1 MIIFLIITYIL
12 LTIKKIK
19 IFYKYLLTCYITYDM
34 VLLVLMEGIMEREIV
49 EEYVKNEKF
58 LLEQE
63 YHIIEEL
70 VRIREIQRMSQKKLS
85 EMVEM
90 SQPSLAR
97 LESKRISP
105 GIDTMLKL
113 LAPLGYT
120 LDVVPINEE

>member
-1 MIIFLIITYIL
+1 ME
-12 LTIKKIK
+12 KE
-19 IFYKYLLTCYITYDM
+19 M
-34 VLLVLMEGIMEREIV
+34 VKDYVNN
-49 EEYVKNEKF
+49 EEF
-58 LLEQE
+58 LLEKE
-63 YHIIEEL
+63 DHIISEL
-70 VRIREIQRMSQKKLS
+70 VRIRGVQSMSQKRLS

-120 LDVVPINEE
+120 LEVVPISED

>member
-1 MIIFLIITYIL
+1 ME
-12 LTIKKIK
+12 KEKI
-19 IFYKYLLTCYITYDM
+19 
-34 VLLVLMEGIMEREIV
+34 EQ
-49 EEYVKNEKF
+49 YVKNEKF

-63 YHIIEEL
+63 YHIISEL
-70 VRIREIQRMSQKKLS
+70 VRIREVQRMSQKRLS

-120 LDVVPINEE
+120 LDVVPIEENNN

>member
-1 MIIFLIITYIL
+1 
-12 LTIKKIK
+12 
-19 IFYKYLLTCYITYDM
+19 
-34 VLLVLMEGIMEREIV
+34 MEKENML
-49 EEYVKNEKF
+49 EYVKNEGK

-63 YHIIEEL
+63 YHIISEL
-70 VRIREIQRMSQKKLS
+70 VRIREEQKMSQKKLS

-120 LDVVPINEE
+120 LDVVPVREDM

>member
-1 MIIFLIITYIL
+1 MENEMIKDYVANE
-12 LTIKKIK
+12 
-19 IFYKYLLTCYITYDM
+19 KYLLD
-34 VLLVLMEGIMEREIV
+34 
-49 EEYVKNEKF
+49 K
-58 LLEQE
+58 E
-63 YHIIEEL
+63 YHIISEL
-70 VRIREIQRMSQKKLS
+70 VRIRGVQNMSQKRLS

-120 LDVVPINEE
+120 LDVVPIREEI

>member
-1 MIIFLIITYIL
+1 MT
-12 LTIKKIK
+12 K
-19 IFYKYLLTCYITYDM
+19 
-34 VLLVLMEGIMEREIV
+34 ERI
-49 EEYVKNEKF
+49 EEYVQNEKF

-63 YHIIEEL
+63 YHIISEL
-70 VRIREIQRMSQKKLS
+70 VRIRADQNMSQKRLS

-120 LDVVPINEE
+120 LDIVPIKEEI

>member
-1 MIIFLIITYIL
+1 ME
-12 LTIKKIK
+12 KE
-19 IFYKYLLTCYITYDM
+19 M
-34 VLLVLMEGIMEREIV
+34 VKDYVNN
-49 EEYVKNEKF
+49 EEF
-58 LLEQE
+58 LLEKE
-63 YHIIEEL
+63 YHIISEL
-70 VRIREIQRMSQKKLS
+70 VRIRGVQSMSQKRLS

-120 LDVVPINEE
+120 LEVVPINED

>member
-1 MIIFLIITYIL
+1 
-12 LTIKKIK
+12 
-19 IFYKYLLTCYITYDM
+19 
-34 VLLVLMEGIMEREIV
+34 MEKENML
-49 EEYVKNEKF
+49 EYVKNEGK

-63 YHIIEEL
+63 YHIISEL
-70 VRIREIQRMSQKKLS
+70 VRIRSIQSMSQKRLS

-120 LDVVPINEE
+120 LAVVPINEEKEAVLNYEEK

>member
-1 MIIFLIITYIL
+1 
-12 LTIKKIK
+12 
-19 IFYKYLLTCYITYDM
+19 
-34 VLLVLMEGIMEREIV
+34 MEREIQ
-49 EEYVKNEKF
+49 EKYIRNDEF
-58 LLEQE
+58 LLAQE
-63 YHIIEEL
+63 NHIIEQL
-70 VRIREIQRMSQKKLS
+70 TKIRAIQNMSQKSLS

-120 LDVVPINEE
+120 LEVVPIKK

>member
-1 MIIFLIITYIL
+1 
-12 LTIKKIK
+12 
-19 IFYKYLLTCYITYDM
+19 
-34 VLLVLMEGIMEREIV
+34 MENK
-49 EEYVKNEKF
+49 EYVKNEKY

-63 YHIIEEL
+63 YHIISEL
-70 VRIREIQRMSQKKLS
+70 VRIREIQKMSQKRLS

-113 LAPLGYT
+113 LAPLGYK
-120 LDVVPINEE
+120 LEVVPIADGE

>member
-1 MIIFLIITYIL
+1 MDKENMEQYI
-12 LTIKKIK
+12 K
-19 IFYKYLLTCYITYDM
+19 D
-34 VLLVLMEGIMEREIV
+34 
-49 EEYVKNEKF
+49 EEF

-63 YHIIEEL
+63 YHLISEL
-70 VRIREIQRMSQKKLS
+70 VRIREFQRMSQKRLS
-85 EMVEM
+85 EMVDM

-120 LDVVPINEE
+120 LEVVPIREED

>member
-1 MIIFLIITYIL
+1 
-12 LTIKKIK
+12 
-19 IFYKYLLTCYITYDM
+19 
-34 VLLVLMEGIMEREIV
+34 MEQERIN
-49 EEYVKNEKF
+49 EYVENEKF

-63 YHIIEEL
+63 YHIISEL
-70 VRIREIQRMSQKKLS
+70 VRIRGVQNMSQKRLS

-120 LDVVPINEE
+120 LEVVPMREDV

>member
-1 MIIFLIITYIL
+1 M
-12 LTIKKIK
+12 K
-19 IFYKYLLTCYITYDM
+19 DE
-34 VLLVLMEGIMEREIV
+34 LVK
-49 EEYVKNEKF
+49 EYVKNERF

-63 YHIIEEL
+63 YYIISEL
-70 VRIREIQRMSQKKLS
+70 VRIREVQRMSQKKLS

-120 LDVVPINEE
+120 LDVVPIKEEI

>member
-1 MIIFLIITYIL
+1 
-12 LTIKKIK
+12 
-19 IFYKYLLTCYITYDM
+19 
-34 VLLVLMEGIMEREIV
+34 MEQERI

-63 YHIIEEL
+63 YHIISEL
-70 VRIREIQRMSQKKLS
+70 VRIRAVQRMSQKRLS

-120 LDVVPINEE
+120 LDVVPIKEEI

>member
-1 MIIFLIITYIL
+1 MEQERIENYI
-12 LTIKKIK
+12 
-19 IFYKYLLTCYITYDM
+19 
-34 VLLVLMEGIMEREIV
+34 E
-49 EEYVKNEKF
+49 NEKE
-58 LLEQE
+58 LLEKE
-63 YHIIEEL
+63 YYLIDEL
-70 VRIREIQRMSQKKLS
+70 VRIRAIQKMSQKRLS

-120 LDVVPINEE
+120 LEVVPIDKDM

>member
-1 MIIFLIITYIL
+1 
-12 LTIKKIK
+12 
-19 IFYKYLLTCYITYDM
+19 
-34 VLLVLMEGIMEREIV
+34 MEQERIQ
-49 EEYVKNEKF
+49 EYVKNEKF

-63 YHIIEEL
+63 YHIIGEL
-70 VRIREIQRMSQKKLS
+70 VRIREVQRMSQKRLS

-120 LDVVPINEE
+120 LEVVPINEEI

>member
-1 MIIFLIITYIL
+1 
-12 LTIKKIK
+12 
-19 IFYKYLLTCYITYDM
+19 
-34 VLLVLMEGIMEREIV
+34 MEREIV

>member
-1 MIIFLIITYIL
+1 ME
-12 LTIKKIK
+12 KEKI
-19 IFYKYLLTCYITYDM
+19 
-34 VLLVLMEGIMEREIV
+34 

-63 YHIIEEL
+63 YHIISEL
-70 VRIREIQRMSQKKLS
+70 VRIRGELSMSQKRLS
-85 EMVEM
+85 ELVEM

-120 LDVVPINEE
+120 LEVVPISEEA

>member
-1 MIIFLIITYIL
+1 MEKELIKDYA
-12 LTIKKIK
+12 
-19 IFYKYLLTCYITYDM
+19 
-34 VLLVLMEGIMEREIV
+34 
-49 EEYVKNEKF
+49 KNEEF

-63 YHIIEEL
+63 YHIISEL
-70 VRIREIQRMSQKKLS
+70 VRIRGELSMSQKRLS
-85 EMVEM
+85 ELVEM

-120 LDVVPINEE
+120 LEVVPISEEA

>member
-1 MIIFLIITYIL
+1 
-12 LTIKKIK
+12 
-19 IFYKYLLTCYITYDM
+19 
-34 VLLVLMEGIMEREIV
+34 MEQERIH
-49 EEYVKNEKF
+49 EYVKDEKF
-58 LLEQE
+58 LQEQE
-63 YHIIEEL
+63 YHIIGEL
-70 VRIREIQRMSQKKLS
+70 VRIREVQRMSQKRLS

-120 LDVVPINEE
+120 LDVVPINEEI

>member
-1 MIIFLIITYIL
+1 
-12 LTIKKIK
+12 
-19 IFYKYLLTCYITYDM
+19 
-34 VLLVLMEGIMEREIV
+34 MEKEIV
-49 EEYVKNEKF
+49 KDYVNNEEF
-58 LLEQE
+58 LLEKE
-63 YHIIEEL
+63 DHIISEL
-70 VRIREIQRMSQKKLS
+70 VRIRGVQSMSQKRLS

-120 LDVVPINEE
+120 LEVVPISED

>member
-1 MIIFLIITYIL
+1 
-12 LTIKKIK
+12 
-19 IFYKYLLTCYITYDM
+19 
-34 VLLVLMEGIMEREIV
+34 MERERIEDYIKD
-49 EEYVKNEKF
+49 EEF

-63 YHIIEEL
+63 YHIISEL
-70 VRIREIQRMSQKKLS
+70 VRIREVQRMSQKRLS

-120 LDVVPINEE
+120 LDVVPIKEQM

>member
-1 MIIFLIITYIL
+1 M
-12 LTIKKIK
+12 K
-19 IFYKYLLTCYITYDM
+19 
-34 VLLVLMEGIMEREIV
+34 RENID
-49 EEYVKNEKF
+49 EYVRNEKF

-63 YHIIEEL
+63 YHIISEL
-70 VRIREIQRMSQKKLS
+70 VRIREVQRMSQKKLS
-85 EMVEM
+85 EMVAM

-120 LDVVPINEE
+120 LDVVPIREDV

>member
-1 MIIFLIITYIL
+1 
-12 LTIKKIK
+12 
-19 IFYKYLLTCYITYDM
+19 
-34 VLLVLMEGIMEREIV
+34 MEQEKNT
-49 EEYVKNEKF
+49 EYVKNEEF
-58 LLEQE
+58 LLKQE
-63 YHIIEEL
+63 NHIIGEL
-70 VRIREIQRMSQKKLS
+70 VRIREVQRMSQKRLS

-120 LDVVPINEE
+120 LDVVPIREDM

>member
-1 MIIFLIITYIL
+1 
-12 LTIKKIK
+12 
-19 IFYKYLLTCYITYDM
+19 
-34 VLLVLMEGIMEREIV
+34 MEQEKNMQ
-49 EEYVKNEKF
+49 YVKNEEF
-58 LLEQE
+58 LLGQE
-63 YHIIEEL
+63 EHLISEL
-70 VRIREIQRMSQKKLS
+70 VRIREVQKMSQKSLS

-120 LDVVPINEE
+120 LEVVPISEEA

>member
-1 MIIFLIITYIL
+1 MEQEKIIQ
-12 LTIKKIK
+12 
-19 IFYKYLLTCYITYDM
+19 
-34 VLLVLMEGIMEREIV
+34 
-49 EEYVKNEKF
+49 YVKDEKF

-63 YHIIEEL
+63 YHIIGEL
-70 VRIREIQRMSQKKLS
+70 VRIREMQRMSQKSLS

-120 LDVVPINEE
+120 LDVVPIEEKNR